1 MKVLKLAAIPAA
13 LIATSAFAETV
24 VVDQQVVAQP
34 VAVSTTTYDPNA
46 GVVRNTTTQ
55 LVTGTRTFFD
65 TVTNPAAI
73 SAEVGT
79 LGYGANIGW
88 ALNDKT
94 ELVAGWAGGDIG
106 DLKDTIEI
114 EDVEYDLE
122 TDSSNPYLGVNLRPA
137 GNWFT
142 VGVGTIF
149 GDNEIT
155 LKKQATETKP
165 VKINGNTYYGN
176 IEASAENKNTMNP
189 YLTIG
194 FRPNITN
201 NFGVFGEIGAAYTGG
216 LKVTDA
222 KTRVL
227 DTNGEEITKFDNNR
241 LKSDLQQDLDD
252 SDYSD
257 WYPIA
262 KIGATYRF

>member
-46 GVVRNTTTQ
+46 GVVKNTTTQ

-65 TVTNPAAI
+65 TVTHPAAI

-79 LGYGANIGW
+79 LGYGANLGW

-94 ELVAGWAGGDIG
+94 ELVVGWAGGDIG
-106 DLKDTIEI
+106 DLKDTIKI
-114 EDVEYDLE
+114 GDVKYDLE
-122 TDSSNPYLGVNLRPA
+122 TDYSNPYIGVNLRPA
-137 GNWFT
+137 ANWFT
-142 VGVGTIF
+142 VGLGTIF
-149 GDNEIT
+149 QDNETTLKANNAKDVKIGDN
-155 LKKQATETKP
+155 
-165 VKINGNTYYGN
+165 VKGYSGNL
-176 IEASAENKNTMNP
+176 EASVENKNTMAP
-189 YLTIG
+189 YLTLG

-201 NFGVFGEIGAAYTGG
+201 NFGLFGEVGAAYTGG
-216 LKVTDA
+216 QKVTEA
-222 KTRVL
+222 KI
-227 DTNGEEITKFDNNR
+227 DGANR
-241 LKSDLQQDLDD
+241 ADLASDLQKDIDD
-252 SDYSD
+252 ENLAK

>member
-24 VVDQQVVAQP
+24 VVDQQIVAQP
-34 VAVSTTTYDPNA
+34 VAVSTTIYDPNL
-46 GVVRNTTTQ
+46 GVVKNTTTQ

-65 TVTNPAAI
+65 TVTHPAAI

-79 LGYGANIGW
+79 LGYGANLGW

-94 ELVAGWAGGDIG
+94 ELVVGWAGGDIG
-106 DLKDTIEI
+106 DLKDTIDI
-114 EDVEYDLE
+114 QDNTFDLE
-122 TDSSNPYLGVNLRPA
+122 TDYSNPYIGVNLRPA

-142 VGVGTIF
+142 VGLGTIF
-149 GDNEIT
+149 QDNKTT
-155 LKKQATETKP
+155 LKSSNAQG
-165 VKINGNTYYGN
+165 VKIGNNDVVGYSGN
-176 IEASAENKNTMNP
+176 LEASVENKNTMAP
-189 YLTIG
+189 YLTLG

-201 NFGVFGEIGAAYTGG
+201 NFGLFGEVGAAYTGG
-216 LKVTDA
+216 QKVTEA
-222 KTRVL
+222 KI
-227 DTNGEEITKFDNNR
+227 DGANR
-241 LKSDLQQDLDD
+241 ADLASDLQKDIDDEDLAK
-252 SDYSD
+252 

>member
-34 VAVSTTTYDPNA
+34 VAVSTTTYDPNS
-46 GVVRNTTTQ
+46 GVVKNTTTQ
-55 LVTGTRTFFD
+55 LVSGTRTFFD
-65 TVTNPAAI
+65 TVTHPAAI

-79 LGYGANIGW
+79 LGYGANLGW

-94 ELVAGWAGGDIG
+94 EHVAGWAGGDIG

-122 TDSSNPYLGVNLRPA
+122 TDSSNPYIGVNLRPA

-142 VGVGTIF
+142 VGLGTIF
-149 GDNEIT
+149 QDNKVT
-155 LKKQATETKP
+155 LKSNNAKD
-165 VKINGNTYYGN
+165 VKIGNNDVVGYSGN
-176 IEASAENKNTMNP
+176 LEASVENKNTMAP
-189 YLTIG
+189 YLTLG

-201 NFGVFGEIGAAYTGG
+201 NFGLFGEIGAAYTGG
-216 LKVTDA
+216 QKVTDA
-222 KTRVL
+222 KI
-227 DTNGEEITKFDNNR
+227 NGLNR
-241 LKSDLQQDLDD
+241 ADLASDLQKDIDDEDLAK
-252 SDYSD
+252 

>member
-1 MKVLKLAAIPAA
+1 MKFLKLAAIPAA

-24 VVDQQVVAQP
+24 VVDQQIVAQP
-34 VAVSTTTYDPNA
+34 VAVSTTIYDPNL
-46 GVVRNTTTQ
+46 GVVKNTTTQ

-65 TVTNPAAI
+65 TVTHPAAI

-94 ELVAGWAGGDIG
+94 ELVVGWAGGDIG
-106 DLKDTIEI
+106 DLKDTIDI
-114 EDVEYDLE
+114 QDNTFDLE
-122 TDSSNPYLGVNLRPA
+122 TDYSNPYIGVNLRPA

-142 VGVGTIF
+142 VGLGTIF
-149 GDNEIT
+149 QDNKTT
-155 LKKQATETKP
+155 LKSSNAQG
-165 VKINGNTYYGN
+165 VKIGNNDVVGYSGN
-176 IEASAENKNTMNP
+176 LEASVENKNTMAP
-189 YLTIG
+189 YLTLG

-201 NFGVFGEIGAAYTGG
+201 NFGLFGEVGAAYTGG
-216 LKVTDA
+216 QKVTEA
-222 KTRVL
+222 KI
-227 DTNGEEITKFDNNR
+227 DGANR
-241 LKSDLQQDLDD
+241 ADLASDLQKDIDDEDLAK
-252 SDYSD
+252 

>member
-24 VVDQQVVAQP
+24 VVDQQVVAEP
-34 VAVSTTTYDPNA
+34 VAVSTTTYDPNS
-46 GVVRNTTTQ
+46 GVVKNTTTQ

-65 TVTNPAAI
+65 TVTHPAAI

-88 ALNDKT
+88 GLNDKT
-94 ELVAGWAGGDIG
+94 ELVVGWAGGDIG
-106 DLKDTIEI
+106 DLKDTIDI
-114 EDVEYDLE
+114 QDNTFDLE
-122 TDSSNPYLGVNLRPA
+122 TDYSNPYIGVNLRPA

-142 VGVGTIF
+142 VGLGTIF
-149 GDNEIT
+149 QDNETT
-155 LKKQATETKP
+155 LKADNAKD
-165 VKINGNTYYGN
+165 VKIGNNNVGYSGN
-176 IEASAENKNTMNP
+176 LEASVENKNTLAP
-189 YLTIG
+189 YLTLG

-201 NFGVFGEIGAAYTGG
+201 NFGLFGEIGAAYTGG
-216 LKVTDA
+216 QKVTEA
-222 KTRVL
+222 KQDGRENPQL
-227 DTNGEEITKFDNNR
+227 A
-241 LKSDLQQDLDD
+241 SDLQQDIDD
-252 SDYSD
+252 ENLAK

>member
-34 VAVSTTTYDPNA
+34 VAVSTTTYDPNL
-46 GVVRNTTTQ
+46 GVVKNTTTQ

-65 TVTNPAAI
+65 TVTHPAAI

-88 ALNDKT
+88 GLNDKT
-94 ELVAGWAGGDIG
+94 ELVVGWAGGDIG
-106 DLKDTIEI
+106 DLKDTIKI
-114 EDVEYDLE
+114 EDVKYDLE
-122 TDSSNPYLGVNLRPA
+122 TDSSNPYIGVNLRPA

-142 VGVGTIF
+142 VGLGTIF
-149 GDNEIT
+149 QDNETTLKANNAKDVKIGDN
-155 LKKQATETKP
+155 
-165 VKINGNTYYGN
+165 VKGYSGNL
-176 IEASAENKNTMNP
+176 EASVENKNTMAP
-189 YLTIG
+189 YLTLG

-201 NFGVFGEIGAAYTGG
+201 NFGLFGEVGAAYTGG
-216 LKVTDA
+216 QKVTEA
-222 KTRVL
+222 KQDGKESKDL
-227 DTNGEEITKFDNNR
+227 A
-241 LKSDLQQDLDD
+241 SDLQKDIDD
-252 SDYSD
+252 ENLAK

>member
-34 VAVSTTTYDPNA
+34 VAVSTTIYDPNL
-46 GVVRNTTTQ
+46 GVVKNTTTQ
-55 LVTGTRTFFD
+55 LVSGTRTFFD
-65 TVTNPAAI
+65 TVTHPAAI

-79 LGYGANIGW
+79 LGYGANLGW

-94 ELVAGWAGGDIG
+94 ELVVGWAGGDIG
-106 DLKDTIEI
+106 DLKDTIDI
-114 EDVEYDLE
+114 QDNTFDLE
-122 TDSSNPYLGVNLRPA
+122 TDYSNPYIGVNLRPA

-142 VGVGTIF
+142 VGLGTIF
-149 GDNEIT
+149 QDNKTT
-155 LKKQATETKP
+155 LKSSNAQG
-165 VKINGNTYYGN
+165 VKIGNNDVVGYSGN
-176 IEASAENKNTMNP
+176 LEASVENKNTMAP
-189 YLTIG
+189 YLTLG

-201 NFGVFGEIGAAYTGG
+201 NFGLFGEVGAAYTGG
-216 LKVTDA
+216 QKVTEA
-222 KTRVL
+222 KI
-227 DTNGEEITKFDNNR
+227 DGANR
-241 LKSDLQQDLDD
+241 ADLASDLQKDIDDEDLAK
-252 SDYSD
+252 

>member
-24 VVDQQVVAQP
+24 VVDQQVIAQP
-34 VAVSTTTYDPNA
+34 VAVSTTTYDPNS
-46 GVVRNTTTQ
+46 GVVKNTTTQ

-65 TVTNPAAI
+65 TVTHPAAI

-79 LGYGANIGW
+79 LGYGANLGW

-94 ELVAGWAGGDIG
+94 ELVVGWAGGDIG
-106 DLKDTIEI
+106 DLKDTIDI
-114 EDVEYDLE
+114 QDNTFDLE
-122 TDSSNPYLGVNLRPA
+122 TDYSNPYIGVNLRPA
-137 GNWFT
+137 SNWFT
-142 VGVGTIF
+142 VSLGTIVQ
-149 GDNEIT
+149 DNETT
-155 LKKQATETKP
+155 LKADNANL
-165 VKINGNTYYGN
+165 KIGNNNNTYNGKV
-176 IEASAENKNTMNP
+176 EATVENKNTLAP
-189 YLTIG
+189 YLTLG

-227 DTNGEEITKFDNNR
+227 DANGQEITKFDNNQ

-252 SDYSD
+252 SDYSK

>member
-46 GVVRNTTTQ
+46 GVVKNTTTQ

-65 TVTNPAAI
+65 TVTHPAAI

-88 ALNDKT
+88 GLNDKT
-94 ELVAGWAGGDIG
+94 ELVVGWAGGDIG
-106 DLKDTIEI
+106 DLKDTIDI
-114 EDVEYDLE
+114 QDNTFDLE
-122 TDSSNPYLGVNLRPA
+122 TDYSNPYIGVNLRPA
-137 GNWFT
+137 ANWFT
-142 VGVGTIF
+142 VGLGTIF
-149 GDNEIT
+149 QDNKTT
-155 LKKQATETKP
+155 LKSNNAQG
-165 VKINGNTYYGN
+165 VKIGNNDVIGYSGN
-176 IEASAENKNTMNP
+176 LEASVENKNTMAP
-189 YLTIG
+189 YLTLG

-201 NFGVFGEIGAAYTGG
+201 NFGLFGEVGAAYTGG
-216 LKVTDA
+216 QKVTEA
-222 KTRVL
+222 KI
-227 DTNGEEITKFDNNR
+227 DGANR
-241 LKSDLQQDLDD
+241 ADLASDLQKDIDD
-252 SDYSD
+252 ENLAK

>member
-13 LIATSAFAETV
+13 LIATSAFAQTV

-34 VAVSTTTYDPNA
+34 VAVSTTTYDPNS
-46 GVVRNTTTQ
+46 GVVKNTTTQ

-65 TVTNPAAI
+65 TVTHPAAI

-79 LGYGANIGW
+79 LGYGANLGW

-94 ELVAGWAGGDIG
+94 ELVVGWAGGDIG
-106 DLKDTIEI
+106 DLKDTIKI
-114 EDVEYDLE
+114 GDVKYDLE
-122 TDSSNPYLGVNLRPA
+122 TDYSNPYIGVNLRPA

-142 VGVGTIF
+142 VGLGTIF
-149 GDNEIT
+149 QDNETTLKANNAKDVKIGDN
-155 LKKQATETKP
+155 
-165 VKINGNTYYGN
+165 VKGYSGNL
-176 IEASAENKNTMNP
+176 EASVENKNTMAP
-189 YLTIG
+189 YLTLG

-201 NFGVFGEIGAAYTGG
+201 NFGLFGEVGAAYTGG
-216 LKVTDA
+216 QKVTEA
-222 KTRVL
+222 KI
-227 DTNGEEITKFDNNR
+227 DGANR
-241 LKSDLQQDLDD
+241 ADLASDLQKDIDD
-252 SDYSD
+252 ENLAK

>member
-1 MKVLKLAAIPAA
+1 MKFLKLAAIPAA

-46 GVVRNTTTQ
+46 GVVKNTTTQ

-65 TVTNPAAI
+65 TVTHPAAI

-79 LGYGANIGW
+79 LGYGANLGW

-94 ELVAGWAGGDIG
+94 ELVVGWAGGDIG
-106 DLKDTIEI
+106 DLKDTIKI
-114 EDVEYDLE
+114 GDVKYDLE
-122 TDSSNPYLGVNLRPA
+122 TDYSNPYIGVNLRPA
-137 GNWFT
+137 ANWFT
-142 VGVGTIF
+142 VGLGTIF
-149 GDNEIT
+149 QDNETTLKANNAKDVKIGDN
-155 LKKQATETKP
+155 
-165 VKINGNTYYGN
+165 VKGYSGNL
-176 IEASAENKNTMNP
+176 EASVENKNTMAP
-189 YLTIG
+189 YLTLG

-201 NFGVFGEIGAAYTGG
+201 NFGLFGEVGAAYTGG
-216 LKVTDA
+216 QKVTEA
-222 KTRVL
+222 KI
-227 DTNGEEITKFDNNR
+227 DGANR
-241 LKSDLQQDLDD
+241 ADLASDLQKDIDD
-252 SDYSD
+252 ENLAK

>member
-34 VAVSTTTYDPNA
+34 VAVSTTTYDPNS

-55 LVTGTRTFFD
+55 LITGTRTFFD
-65 TVTNPAAI
+65 TVTHPAAI

-79 LGYGANIGW
+79 LGYGANLGW

-94 ELVAGWAGGDIG
+94 ELVVGWAGGDIG
-106 DLKDTIEI
+106 DLKDTIDI
-114 EDVEYDLE
+114 QDNTFDLE
-122 TDSSNPYLGVNLRPA
+122 TDYSNPYIGVNLRPA

-142 VGVGTIF
+142 VGLGTIF
-149 GDNEIT
+149 QDNKTT
-155 LKKQATETKP
+155 LKSSNAQG
-165 VKINGNTYYGN
+165 VKIGNNDVVGYSGN
-176 IEASAENKNTMNP
+176 LEASVENKNTMAP
-189 YLTIG
+189 YLTLG

-201 NFGVFGEIGAAYTGG
+201 NFGLFGEVGAAYTGG
-216 LKVTDA
+216 QKVTEA
-222 KTRVL
+222 KI
-227 DTNGEEITKFDNNR
+227 DGANR
-241 LKSDLQQDLDD
+241 ADLASDLQKDIDDEDLAK
-252 SDYSD
+252 

>member
-34 VAVSTTTYDPNA
+34 VAVSTTTYDPNS
-46 GVVRNTTTQ
+46 GVVKNTTTQ

-65 TVTNPAAI
+65 TVTHPAAI

-106 DLKDTIEI
+106 NLKDTIDI
-114 EDVEYDLE
+114 QDNTFDLE
-122 TDSSNPYLGVNLRPA
+122 TDYSNPYIGVNLRPA
-137 GNWFT
+137 ANWFT
-142 VGVGTIF
+142 VGLGTIF
-149 GDNEIT
+149 QDNKTT
-155 LKKQATETKP
+155 LKSNNAQG
-165 VKINGNTYYGN
+165 VKIGNNDVVGYSGN
-176 IEASAENKNTMNP
+176 LEASVENKNTMAP
-189 YLTIG
+189 YLTLG

-216 LKVTDA
+216 QKVTEA
-222 KTRVL
+222 KQ
-227 DTNGEEITKFDNNR
+227 NGENN
-241 LKSDLQQDLDD
+241 LFLASDLQKDIDDEDLA
-252 SDYSD
+252 D
-257 WYPIA
+257 WMPIA
-262 KIGATYRF
+262 KLGLTYRF

>member
-34 VAVSTTTYDPNA
+34 VAVSTTTYDPNS
-46 GVVRNTTTQ
+46 GVVKNTTTQ

-65 TVTNPAAI
+65 TVTHPAAI

-88 ALNDKT
+88 GLNDKT
-94 ELVAGWAGGDIG
+94 ELVVGWAGGDIG
-106 DLKDTIEI
+106 GLKDTIKI
-114 EDVEYDLE
+114 EDVKYDLE
-122 TDSSNPYLGVNLRPA
+122 TDYSNPYIGVNLRPA
-137 GNWFT
+137 ANWFT
-142 VGVGTIF
+142 VGLGTIVQ
-149 GDNEIT
+149 DNKVT
-155 LKKQATETKP
+155 LKSNNAKD
-165 VKINGNTYYGN
+165 VKIGNNDVVGYSGN
-176 IEASAENKNTMNP
+176 LEASVENKNTMAP
-189 YLTIG
+189 YLTLG

-201 NFGVFGEIGAAYTGG
+201 NFGLFGEIGAAYTGG
-216 LKVTDA
+216 QKVTDA
-222 KTRVL
+222 KI
-227 DTNGEEITKFDNNR
+227 NGLNR
-241 LKSDLQQDLDD
+241 ADLASDLQKDIDDEDLAK
-252 SDYSD
+252 

>member
-46 GVVRNTTTQ
+46 GVVKNTTTQ

-65 TVTNPAAI
+65 TVTHPAAI

-79 LGYGANIGW
+79 LGYGANVGW
-88 ALNDKT
+88 GLNDKT
-94 ELVAGWAGGDIG
+94 ELVVGWAGGDIG
-106 DLKDTIEI
+106 DLKDTIDI
-114 EDVEYDLE
+114 QDNTFDLE
-122 TDSSNPYLGVNLRPA
+122 TDYSNPYIGVNLRPA
-137 GNWFT
+137 ANWFT
-142 VGVGTIF
+142 VGLGTIVQ
-149 GDNEIT
+149 DNETT
-155 LKKQATETKP
+155 LKADNANL
-165 VKINGNTYYGN
+165 KIGNNTYNGKV
-176 IEASAENKNTMNP
+176 EATVENKNTLAP
-189 YLTIG
+189 YLTLG

-201 NFGVFGEIGAAYTGG
+201 NFGVFGEVGAAYTGG
-216 LKVTDA
+216 QKVTEA
-222 KTRVL
+222 KI
-227 DTNGEEITKFDNNR
+227 DGANR
-241 LKSDLQQDLDD
+241 ADLASDLQKDIDD
-252 SDYSD
+252 ENLAK

>member
-13 LIATSAFAETV
+13 LIATSAFAETIA
-24 VVDQQVVAQP
+24 VDQQIVVQP
-34 VAVSTTTYDPNA
+34 VAVSTTTYDPNL
-46 GVVRNTTTQ
+46 GVVKNTTTQ

-65 TVTNPAAI
+65 TVTHPAAI

-88 ALNDKT
+88 GLNDKT
-94 ELVAGWAGGDIG
+94 ELVVGWAGGDIG
-106 DLKDTIEI
+106 DLKDTVEI

-122 TDSSNPYLGVNLRPA
+122 TDSSNPYIGVNLRPA

-222 KTRVL
+222 KE
-227 DTNGEEITKFDNNR
+227 NGVKSPG
-241 LKSDLQQDLDD
+241 LASDLQKDLDD
-252 SDYSD
+252 SNYSK